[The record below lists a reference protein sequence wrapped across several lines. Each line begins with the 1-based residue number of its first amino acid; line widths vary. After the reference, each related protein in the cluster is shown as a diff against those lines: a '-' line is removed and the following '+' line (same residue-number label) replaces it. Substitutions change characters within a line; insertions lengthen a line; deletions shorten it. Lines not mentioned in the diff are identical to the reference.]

1 MNTNNT
7 YQPPTSYYNLNSI
20 PPVQNPPSNLE
31 MTYPNLNTQTDVQI
45 QPQPIICNN
54 QCMIIQSE
62 LNIIST
68 ALRSNP
74 QYIKCPFCNY
84 AGITKSTKSYSI
96 PNLLCCLCFGVA
108 GWLGV
113 QVLRGKDINCTD
125 AEHSC
130 MKCGHVLGNYQA
142 C

>member
-7 YQPPTSYYNLNSI
+7 YQPPTNYYDLNNTAPI
-20 PPVQNPPSNLE
+20 QQTAPNLE
-31 MTYPNLNTQTDVQI
+31 MTYPNLNAPIQN
-45 QPQPIICNN
+45 QPQPVLCNN
-54 QCMIIQSE
+54 QCLVIQSE
-62 LNIIST
+62 LNLIST
-68 ALRSNP
+68 ALRSHP
-74 QYIKCPFCNY
+74 QYIKCPYCNY
-84 AGITKSTKSYSI
+84 AGITRAEKSYNI

-125 AEHSC
+125 ADHFC
-130 MKCGHVLGNYQA
+130 NRCGHRLGTYQA